1 MDKVTPCLWCN
12 FNATE
17 QVDFYVSLLPDSR
30 VNHVMRWPMEGS
42 GPNAGRKKGDEL
54 VIDFTLGGRKF
65 IGLVGGPNFPYT
77 EAFSMSVTCED
88 QAEVDRLWAKLTA
101 DGGKEVACGWLKD
114 KYGLAWQIVP
124 RRFYEL
130 MADKDT
136 AMTARVMNAMMQ
148 MVKMDVASLEAA
160 ARS

>member
-12 FNATE
+12 FDAE
-17 QVDFYVSLLPDSR
+17 DQVNFYVSLLPDSR

-42 GPNAGRKKGDEL
+42 GPNAGRKKGDTL

-65 IGLVGGPNFPYT
+65 IALVGGPNFPYT
-77 EAFSMSVTCED
+77 EAFSMSVICED
-88 QAEVDRLWAKLTA
+88 QAEVDQLWAKLTA

-124 RRFYEL
+124 RGMYDL
-130 MADKDT
+130 LADKD
-136 AMTARVMNAMMQ
+136 AAKAARAMNAMMQ
-148 MVKMDVASLEAA
+148 MVKLDIAKIEAA
-160 ARS
+160 ANG